1 MSGLQN
7 QTGNVRPVAPPGKR
21 TSEKAI
27 FAFLL
32 GISGLALWFFAAFP
46 AIILGA
52 MARGEIRR
60 NAQLKG
66 RGLATM
72 GLFLGC
78 IGMFFAPI
86 AVVALFSMGGSAFTS
101 AYDAGDDRIVHLH
114 LSGAF
119 AESYQ
124 PSPYGFFGGVPS
136 SFHDLMAWFEEMEDD
151 DTVQALVVTVDMF
164 QPQAAHLEEIHHALR
179 NLIDSGKDVYVH
191 SEEALMSNS
200 MYVLLSAGSHFN
212 AVPTSMIDLVG
223 LYSEGLYLKAGLESI
238 GIQADIVHIGDYKSA
253 GDMMMRDGPSD
264 EAAEAMNW
272 LLDGMYESRVNMI
285 AHSRDMTSD
294 EVRAAIDGGPYTSEQ
309 AEAAG
314 LIDSRMYQDE
324 FTEFMKD
331 KYGEDIYFD
340 NHYGG
345 NGGSNSS
352 MGFSN
357 TWFSGMGGGGSY
369 SSGTIGLVVLEGT
382 IYPGYGQG
390 GAFSGTIRY
399 ALDLA
404 AQDDSVEVIVLRVN
418 SPGGSVTAS
427 EVILRAV
434 QTAQLEK
441 PVIVSMGSVAASGGY
456 YVACQ
461 ADSIFAD
468 ELTVTGSIGVVGGK
482 IVTAGLWDE
491 LGISWHATQRGAN
504 ADWGRGSD
512 VFTDVQRAQIVESMG
527 AAYATFKDHVEK
539 GRGEKLTKDLE
550 EMAGGRVFT
559 GKQALA
565 LGLIDE
571 IGGLTDALE
580 YAAELVELDDYD
592 VRLIPRQL
600 DFGEMLQQELFGT
613 GDPSRPTDLALDEP
627 ADSEPLAESIRGAMQ
642 PTDASMA
649 SALLTKFDPDRS
661 RELLRFIEFATLI
674 KEQGV
679 VVITPQLPVIR

>member
-7 QTGNVRPVAPPGKR
+7 QMGSARPVVPSAKR
-21 TSEKAI
+21 TSEKAV

-32 GISGLALWFFAAFP
+32 GITGLALWFFAAFP

-52 MARGEIRR
+52 MAHGEIRR

-72 GLFLGC
+72 GVLLGC
-78 IGMFFAPI
+78 TGMFFAPL
-86 AVVALFSMGGSAFTS
+86 VVIVLFSMGGSGFDTD
-101 AYDAGDDRIVHLH
+101 YDAGDDRIVHLH
-114 LSGAF
+114 LSGSF

-124 PSPYGFFGGVPS
+124 PSPYEIFGGTPS
-136 SFHDLMAWFEEMEDD
+136 SFYDLMAWFDEIEDD
-151 DTVQALVVTVDMF
+151 DTVQALIVTVDLF
-164 QPQAAHLEEIHHALR
+164 QPQAAHLEEIHNAFKA
-179 NLIDSGKDVYVH
+179 LIDSGKDVYVH

-200 MYVLLSAGSHFN
+200 LYVLLSAGSHFN

-223 LYSEGLYLKAGLESI
+223 LYSEGLYLKAGLESV
-238 GIQADIVHIGDYKSA
+238 GVQADIVHIGDYKSA
-253 GDMMMRDGPSD
+253 GEMMMRDGPSA
-264 EAAEAMNW
+264 EASEAMNW
-272 LLDGMYESRVNMI
+272 LLDGMHESRVELI
-285 AHSRDMTSD
+285 AGARDMTSD
-294 EVRAAIDGGPYTSEQ
+294 EVRAAIDGGPYTAEA

-314 LIDSRMYQDE
+314 LIDSLMYQDE
-324 FTEFMKD
+324 FTEFLKET
-331 KYGEDIYFD
+331 YGEEIYFD

-345 NGGSNSS
+345 NGDSKSS
-352 MGFSN
+352 MGFSS

-382 IYPGYGQG
+382 IYPGYGQA

-399 ALDLA
+399 ALELA
-404 AQDDSVEVIVLRVN
+404 AQDDSVEAIVLRVN

-491 LGISWHATQRGAN
+491 LGISWHATQRGEN

-512 VFTDVQRAQIVESMG
+512 AFTDVQRAQIVDSMG
-527 AAYATFKDHVEK
+527 EAYTTFKNHVEK

-565 LGLIDE
+565 LGLVDE

-592 VRLIPRQL
+592 VRLIPRSL
-600 DFGEMLQQELFGT
+600 DFSELLQQQFFGS

-627 ADSEPLAESIRGAMQ
+627 VDSEPLTESIRGAMQ
-642 PTDASMA
+642 RTDGAMA

-661 RELLRFIEFATLI
+661 RELFRFIEFATLI

-679 VVITPQLPVIR
+679 VAITPQLPVVH